1 MIDINL
7 SELPKEI
14 KKRSLEPDEHKIYD
28 VIVIGGGPAGMTAC
42 VYAARKNLSVLLIS
56 VDIGGQVLMT
66 SRIQNYMGY
75 QYIMGRELMQK
86 FSEQVN
92 SFPVAIRMPDEVLAI
107 GWVERRQ
114 RLCRR
119 REDHIYSVI
128 TKFDATY
135 KGKTLIIASGKRPKT
150 LDVPGEKELTGR
162 GVTYCA
168 ICDAPLFHNK
178 TTVVIGGGN
187 SAIWA
192 ALDLSKIANKVYLI
206 VRSKLRAEPVYLDKL
221 DKATNVEKLIGYL
234 PLEIKGENKVS
245 NIVIKNIAKNEV
257 FELVVDGVFVEAGL
271 IPNVGFLRELVHPAP
286 ISQQDSNQIE
296 IRSNTQKGQ
305 KNRCGVEINEL
316 GEIIVNCNCET
327 SEAGIFACGDVT
339 NVFDKQI
346 IIASGEGAKAALSA
360 YRYLMAQS

>member
-7 SELPKEI
+7 SDLPKEV
-14 KKRSLEPDEHKIYD
+14 KKRSLEPDENKIYD
-28 VIVIGGGPAGMTAC
+28 VIVIGGGPAGMTAA

-56 VDIGGQVLMT
+56 LDIGGQVLMT
-66 SRIQNYMGY
+66 SGIHNYMGY

-107 GWVERRQ
+107 GW
-114 RLCRR
+114 
-119 REDHIYSVI
+119 EDHIYNVI

-135 KGKTLIIASGKRPKT
+135 NGKTLIIASGKRPKT
-150 LDVPGEKELTGR
+150 LDIPGEEELTGR

-168 ICDAPLFHNK
+168 ICDAPLFRNK
-178 TTVVIGGGN
+178 ITAVIGGGN

-192 ALDLSKIANKVYLI
+192 ALDLSKVANKVYLI

-221 DKATNVEKLIGYL
+221 NKATNVEKLIGYL
-234 PLEIKGENKVS
+234 PLVIKGENKVS
-245 NIVIKNIAKNEV
+245 SIVIKNIAENEV
-257 FELVVDGVFVEAGL
+257 SELVVDGIFVEAGL
-271 IPNVGFLRELVHPAP
+271 IPNVGFLREL
-286 ISQQDSNQIE
+286 
-296 IRSNTQKGQ
+296 
-305 KNRCGVEINEL
+305 VEINEL

-327 SEAGIFACGDVT
+327 SEKGIFACGDVT

-360 YRYLMAQS
+360 YRYLMSKND